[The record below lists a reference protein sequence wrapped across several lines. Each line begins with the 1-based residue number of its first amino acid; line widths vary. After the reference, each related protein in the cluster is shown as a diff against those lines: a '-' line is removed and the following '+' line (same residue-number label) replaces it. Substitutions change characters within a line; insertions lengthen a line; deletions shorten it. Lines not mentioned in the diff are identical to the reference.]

1 MQLQGILQSSRE
13 LDALKSLSSSPLAK
27 SHRKQ
32 MTMNSNLRSSNQLIN
47 GGSTEGQTMVTV
59 GEGPSSSEMLLLS
72 EVALLLETSNNQA
85 VAVLKT
91 TTTTTTTTTTEV
103 SSQKGKV
110 YFNKKENYNC
120 VTILVVII
128 VTVICIRSSPL
139 FYCLI

>member
-110 YFNKKENYNC
+110 YFKQENYN
-120 VTILVVII
+120 LSNL
-128 VTVICIRSSPL
+128 CISCNYSFISF
-139 FYCLI
+139 FYCLF